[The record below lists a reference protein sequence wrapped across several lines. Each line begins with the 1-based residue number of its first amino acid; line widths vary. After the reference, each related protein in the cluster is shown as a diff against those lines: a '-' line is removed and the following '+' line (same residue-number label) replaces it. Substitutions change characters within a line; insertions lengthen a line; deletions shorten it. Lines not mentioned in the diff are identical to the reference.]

1 MADYGIRVINQAT
14 GSVQIDQNY
23 ANLEVYAVYNLTTT
37 ANVPPPGSGDYEGN
51 QFLMS
56 GYSHASFEIFLGRYN
71 FQTPPP
77 ANLIPNRDLINL
89 FGNYQHSLRVGRL
102 WSVAEPGTNDRD
114 YYFQVD
120 IGVKAPV
127 GTTVQVVLYAVP
139 QPREVTDTYGLLVT
153 DEAGDITFNSNRK
166 YLRVVDV
173 VTGADC
179 RTFGTKSYPAG
190 REYTCMVV
198 GFSGRSTTSFD
209 NWFPGGLI
217 ANYRYNEWA
226 FQPRMNGNVLTG
238 AYEKICDDVGSVINL
253 QGQWPGNRN
262 FEKYDFTIM
271 VFDVTYYLD

>member
-14 GSVQIDQNY
+14 GSIQIDQNY
-23 ANLEVYAVYNLTTT
+23 ANLEVYGIYNLTTT

-51 QFLMS
+51 QFLMT
-56 GYSHASFEIFLGRYN
+56 GYSHASFEFSLGLSE
-71 FQTPPP
+71 FGPPP
-77 ANLIPNRDLINL
+77 LTPHTDLINL
-89 FGNYQHSLRVGRL
+89 FGNRQHSLRVGRIYATGGSL
-102 WSVAEPGTNDRD
+102 PPYIPE
-114 YYFQVD
+114 YFIEVD

-127 GTTVQVVLYAVP
+127 GSSVQVILYSNP
-139 QPREVTDTYGLLVT
+139 QPREVTETYGLLVS
-153 DEAGDITFNSNRK
+153 DDAGNITFNSNRK

-190 REYTCMVV
+190 RQYTCMVV
-198 GFSGRSTTSFD
+198 GFAGRSTTNFIS
-209 NWFPGGLI
+209 WFPGGLV

-271 VFDVTYYLD
+271 VFDVTYYMD